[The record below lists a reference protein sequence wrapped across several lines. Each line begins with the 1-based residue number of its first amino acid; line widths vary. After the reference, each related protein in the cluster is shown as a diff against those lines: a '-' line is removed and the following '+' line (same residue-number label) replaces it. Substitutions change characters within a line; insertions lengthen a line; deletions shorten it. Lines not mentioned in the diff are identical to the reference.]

1 VRREAG
7 GGPVPSGLGPSP
19 FTAERPD
26 LTGLRILVTGS
37 TSGIGRAMAAALLES
52 GGDVAVTGRSAER
65 ARRVAREIAREP
77 ADRERAMGLS
87 LDVTDEASIDGAVG
101 ALEAAWG
108 GLDVL
113 VNNAGLGMRH
123 VNPRFFD
130 DPRPF
135 WEVTP
140 TGFAEVVATNLAGY
154 FLVARAVVPAMVER
168 GRGRIVN
175 VTMNHETM
183 VRRGFVPYGPAR
195 AGAEALS
202 RIMERDLEG
211 TGVTVNLLL
220 PGGATDTGMIPDELV
235 GARREGL
242 LPPSVMAAPIRWLC
256 SAASDGMSG
265 LRIVAKDF
273 TWPDG
278 RSVEPG

>member
-1 VRREAG
+1 M
-7 GGPVPSGLGPSP
+7 
-19 FTAERPD
+19 TAD
-26 LTGLRILVTGS
+26 LTGTRVLVTGS
-37 TSGIGRAMAAALLES
+37 TRGIGRAMAGALLES
-52 GGDVAVTGRSAER
+52 GADVAVTGRSAER
-65 ARRVAREIAREP
+65 ARQVATELASGP
-77 ADRERAMGLS
+77 SYGHRAIGLA
-87 LDVTDEASIDGAVG
+87 LDVTDEASIAAALGE
-101 ALEAAWG
+101 LEAAWG
-108 GLDVL
+108 GADVL

-135 WEVTP
+135 WEVPP
-140 TGFAEVVATNLAGY
+140 TGFAEVVATNLTGY

-168 GRGRIVN
+168 GRGKVVT

-220 PGGATDTGMIPDELV
+220 PGGATDTGMIPDGLD
-235 GARREGL
+235 GPRRQGL
-242 LPPSVMAAPIRWLC
+242 LPPSVMAEPIRWLC
-256 SAASDGMSG
+256 SAASDGLSG
-265 LRIVAKDF
+265 LRIVATEF
-273 TWPDG
+273 VWPEG
-278 RSVEPG
+278 RSVEPA